1 MWHYPDQCRGCSET
15 QCQATSSREHERMRP
30 GNHGFCLRP
39 AEQVAFSEYCSS
51 AVILFVVPC
60 NPAFNQFALLGTE
73 MPFHFFPTDA

>member
-1 MWHYPDQCRGCSET
+1 
-15 QCQATSSREHERMRP
+15 MRP

-39 AEQVAFSEYCSS
+39 AEQVAFNEYCSS